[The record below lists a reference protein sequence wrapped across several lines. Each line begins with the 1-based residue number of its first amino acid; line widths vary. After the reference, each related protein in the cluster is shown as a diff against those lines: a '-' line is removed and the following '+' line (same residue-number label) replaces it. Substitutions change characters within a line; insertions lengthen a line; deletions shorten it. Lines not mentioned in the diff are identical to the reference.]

1 MNLDTLL
8 KIGETLVNE
17 YTVKPEDTA
26 DFIGNIGVTML
37 STPSMIRFM
46 EETAA
51 HLVIDNIP
59 ENHRPVGIKIDVEHI
74 NPSPVNMK
82 VTVKATLIAIEG
94 RKLRYTVESFNEKC
108 KIGFGIYEQH
118 VINLN
123 DFLDNQ

>member
-37 STPSMIRFM
+37 STPTMIRFM
-46 EETAA
+46 EETAT

-59 ENHRPVGIKIDVEHI
+59 ENHRPVGIKIDIEHV
-74 NPSPVNMK
+74 NPTPVNMN

-118 VINLN
+118 VINLSG
-123 DFLDNQ
+123 FLTKQ